1 MFIIF
6 MSSDGLTLYHYKYP
20 SLSLITV
27 LVLKSILSDSEIAT
41 LTLLGIVCKVP
52 LLPFLYFKPVY
63 VFESK
68 VCFL

>member
-1 MFIIF
+1 

-41 LTLLGIVCKVP
+41 LTLLGIVYSFGYWASSSIP
-52 LLPFLYFKPVY
+52 LL
-63 VFESK
+63 
-68 VCFL
+68 

>member
-41 LTLLGIVCKVP
+41 LTLLGIVYSFGYWASSSIP
-52 LLPFLYFKPVY
+52 LL
-63 VFESK
+63 
-68 VCFL
+68 